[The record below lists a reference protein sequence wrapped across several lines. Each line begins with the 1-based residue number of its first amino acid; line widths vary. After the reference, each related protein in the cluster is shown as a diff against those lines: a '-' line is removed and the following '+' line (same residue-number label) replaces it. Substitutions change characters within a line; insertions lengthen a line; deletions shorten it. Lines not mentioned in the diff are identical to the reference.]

1 MCTNQ
6 HSIGSMGPVEIIEI
20 APASSGANSPKRP
33 SSDSGSQAE
42 SAPGP
47 SKRVRVDDCASKHS
61 YVLLRP
67 LTSFLLVAA
76 TQSAPYICVSA
87 HREGIQGQRSRRGR
101 YRESDFFRI
110 PAVGTPEIYI
120 YSEYFVICSN
130 TLSQLAKYNY

>member
-1 MCTNQ
+1 
-6 HSIGSMGPVEIIEI
+6 MGPVAIIEI

-76 TQSAPYICVSA
+76 TQSAPTA
-87 HREGIQGQRSRRGR
+87 
-101 YRESDFFRI
+101 I
-110 PAVGTPEIYI
+110 PSSSTPG
-120 YSEYFVICSN
+120 N
-130 TLSQLAKYNY
+130 TTKATSKLNRDMR